1 MGHDRKSEGLR
12 SLYPRQGRF
21 WYALGARQSMG
32 ALQWAGLIALFAFYS
47 AVLAVLLLLRWPSG
61 PGSWHDKA
69 IHAYGLYL
77 AVWGVIVFAIL
88 GANWAARR
96 RKRSRPLPKVH

>member
-1 MGHDRKSEGLR
+1 MGHDRKSEWLR
-12 SLYPRQGRF
+12 SVYPGQGRF
-21 WYALGARQSMG
+21 WYAIGARQSMG

-47 AVLAVLLLLRWPSG
+47 AVLAALLLLRWPSG

-69 IHAYGLYL
+69 IHAYGPYL
-77 AVWGVIVFAIL
+77 GAWGLIVLAIF

-96 RKRSRPLPKVH
+96 KKRQRPVSK